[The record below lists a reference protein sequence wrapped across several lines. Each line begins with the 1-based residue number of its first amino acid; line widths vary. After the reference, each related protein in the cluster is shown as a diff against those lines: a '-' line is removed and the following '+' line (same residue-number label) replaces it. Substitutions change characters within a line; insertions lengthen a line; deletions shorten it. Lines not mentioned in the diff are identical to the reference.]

1 MHTIESRSI
10 ISILFLLTTQT
21 FNSNSTMDRDSILTN
36 KGKIASRYAGK
47 TKKYGVSWQKDGAA
61 INCSNPNCAKP
72 KFTFTNRK
80 HHCRWCGQIFCGPCS
95 KTKRVVPGSANKKRV
110 CQGCNERGGPPLPA
124 RTRGES
130 EVYDRDEEADLE
142 EEQGETKSVD
152 VDAPALPPVAEDAAD
167 AHENAA
173 DTAASAP
180 VAVDAESSSRVE
192 ETAAPIEVAVAAA
205 PVAAAAAAP
214 PAPAMDETHA
224 AEEEAT
230 EEAAATP
237 VAATPVAV
245 NAESSSPVEWVEKTA
260 AAPIEVAVAAD
271 SVAAPPAPAMDDTN
285 AAEEEEAAEAERIKA
300 AKAAELQAA
309 SESKAAAEAA
319 AVNKYVIPEDKSFDI
334 LRKAIVQNT
343 KDMEAVGLGAIELQF
358 DCSFANDEA
367 YTSKDSKKRAPHPGQ
382 ATTLTRLKAHMT
394 NLASKG
400 LAALSKKDD
409 LVKEESLSRVKR
421 IVVCV
426 DLENSQNTSVGKH
439 SWLTVSLNKET
450 GDLTSVCNM
459 DQVEVAAEGMKDKLF
474 ASFGDLTLKIAI
486 RDAQVMLTKKAL
498 KTFKSKYGT
507 DLPVEFNCLPFA
519 ASETFTAM
527 SPAEQTM
534 KIARIPLVIDSMLK
548 GVVKCAKEDEFKTA
562 FDKRVSKIIFTYD
575 PTSSITYKARNS
587 NNLTVKWKA
596 ELQGDASEAMI
607 LEITQNLNET
617 RGGLDA
623 VKEVLEPALGIG
635 VDEAQLLADAKA
647 ANDARMAAI
656 KASQTEARSDKK
668 AAADERNA
676 ERVENERDARA
687 ADQAQRQENMAAS
700 KAESAERK
708 AAHNTKMQERTDR
721 QTAAGEANKARFEEQ
736 RAAEKA
742 QTQA

>member
-214 PAPAMDETHA
+214 PAPAMNDTHA

>member
-1 MHTIESRSI
+1 MHTIDSRSI

-230 EEAAATP
+230 EEAAAAP

>member
-1 MHTIESRSI
+1 MQDLLSI
-10 ISILFLLTTQT
+10 ISYIIFIITTQT

-192 ETAAPIEVAVAAA
+192 ETAAPIEVAVA
-205 PVAAAAAAP
+205 PVAAAA
-214 PAPAMDETHA
+214 
-224 AEEEAT
+224 
-230 EEAAATP
+230 
-237 VAATPVAV
+237 
-245 NAESSSPVEWVEKTA
+245 
-260 AAPIEVAVAAD
+260 
-271 SVAAPPAPAMDDTN
+271 AAPPAPAMDDTN

-426 DLENSQNTSVGKH
+426 DLENSQITSVGKH
-439 SWLTVSLNKET
+439 SWLTVSLDKET

-700 KAESAERK
+700 KDESAARK

>member
-1 MHTIESRSI
+1 
-10 ISILFLLTTQT
+10 
-21 FNSNSTMDRDSILTN
+21 MDRDSILTN

-192 ETAAPIEVAVAAA
+192 ETAAPIEVAVA

-230 EEAAATP
+230 EEAAAAP

-459 DQVEVAAEGMKDKLF
+459 DQVEVAAEGMKDKLY